1 MHTVQVLNHLIQD
14 NQVLAY
20 ILIFLGLIFEGEIV
34 VITTGVLSYLGVLN
48 FWISLSFILA
58 GGMAKTFGGYYLG
71 GFLYKKYSHH
81 SFFRYLEKR
90 VLFFMPRFEKKPF
103 WSIFISKFIMINH
116 FVIVFAGYQKI
127 NFKKYL
133 KAELLSTVI
142 WAPGLILLGYF
153 FSYTAISVSHEI
165 WRFLMIVLVLIIAF
179 VLFDKLVSRIYEIFE
194 EFYHNHS

>member
-1 MHTVQVLNHLIQD
+1 LMQDKWNHTKFFK
-14 NQVLAY
+14 Y
-20 ILIFLGLIFEGEIV
+20 I
-34 VITTGVLSYLGVLN
+34 
-48 FWISLSFILA
+48 
-58 GGMAKTFGGYYLG
+58 
-71 GFLYKKYSHH
+71 
-81 SFFRYLEKR
+81 EKR
-90 VLFFMPRFEKKPF
+90 VSNIMPHFKQKPF